1 MTQKPTSLDLPA
13 FISPAT
19 ATAKAAQQDS
29 PHHDAEQSPSV
40 SYAVKQSAPPEQ
52 AALPLLPRA
61 QRPSFSSHRNDAN
74 AALALD
80 LLADVQGAIVGWHQA
95 LRDILLEIQEL
106 YMSGPI
112 VDGWLESTNRQTT
125 QTALDEHAAILRH
138 GDPEQVAAY
147 VDQLAQQARADATQ
161 QGSQYRLCTLDADGQ
176 MQCQECPPGQLGVI
190 SQAIARNQKLRQLVS
205 QKQYLEAKLKRASEA
220 LEVTR
225 KALDIRHDAA
235 SAAN

>member
-1 MTQKPTSLDLPA
+1 MAQKPTSLDLPA
-13 FISPAT
+13 FIPSAT
-19 ATAKAAQQDS
+19 ATAKAPPGDKQPNATS
-29 PHHDAEQSPSV
+29 SASV
-40 SYAVKQSAPPEQ
+40 SYAVKQSAPAEP

-61 QRPSFSSHRNDAN
+61 QRPTFSSHRNDAN

-112 VDGWLESTNRQTT
+112 VDGWLESTNRQTN
-125 QTALDEHAAILRH
+125 QTDLDEHAAILRH

-147 VDQLAQQARADATQ
+147 VDQLAQQAQADATQ
-161 QGSQYRLCTLDADGQ
+161 QGSQYRLCTLDAEGQ
-176 MQCQECPPGQLGVI
+176 MQCQACPPGQLGVI

-235 SAAN
+235 SAAS

>member
-1 MTQKPTSLDLPA
+1 MAPKSTSLDLPA
-13 FISPAT
+13 FITAAT
-19 ATAKAAQQDS
+19 ATAKATQRDHL
-29 PHHDAEQSPSV
+29 PDATPTASV
-40 SYAVKQSAPPEQ
+40 SYAVKQSASAEQ

-95 LRDILLEIQEL
+95 LRDILLEIQAL

-112 VDGWLESTNRQTT
+112 VDGWLESTNRQTN

-147 VDQLAQQARADATQ
+147 VEKLAQQAQADATT
-161 QGSQYRLCTLDADGQ
+161 QGTQYRLCTLDAEGQ
-176 MQCQECPPGQLGVI
+176 MQCEDCPPDQLGVI

-205 QKQYLEAKLKRASEA
+205 QKQYLEAKLKRAAEA

-225 KALDIRHDAA
+225 KALDIRHDPGSAA
-235 SAAN
+235 S

>member
-1 MTQKPTSLDLPA
+1 MAQKPTSLDLPA

-19 ATAKAAQQDS
+19 AATKAAESHSAAKS
-29 PHHDAEQSPSV
+29 PPV
-40 SYAVKQSAPPEQ
+40 SYSVKHDTPAER
-52 AALPLLPRA
+52 AALPLLPRTK
-61 QRPSFSSHRNDAN
+61 RPSFSSHRNDAN

-95 LRDILLEIQEL
+95 LRDTLLEIQKL

-112 VDGWLESTNRQTT
+112 VDGWLESTNPHISQTD
-125 QTALDEHAAILRH
+125 LDEQAAILRH

-147 VDQLAQQARADATQ
+147 VEKLAQQAPADDLIHS
-161 QGSQYRLCTLDADGQ
+161 SQYQLCSLDADGQ
-176 MQCQECPPGQLGVI
+176 MQCQECPPEQLGVV
-190 SQAIARNQKLRQLVS
+190 SKAIARNQQLRQLVS

-225 KALDIRHDAA
+225 KALDIRGDTTPAA
-235 SAAN
+235 S

>member
-1 MTQKPTSLDLPA
+1 MAQKPTSLDLPA
-13 FISPAT
+13 FIPSAT
-19 ATAKAAQQDS
+19 ATAKAPPDDKQPNATS
-29 PHHDAEQSPSV
+29 SASV
-40 SYAVKQSAPPEQ
+40 SYAVKQSSPAEP

-80 LLADVQGAIVGWHQA
+80 LLADVQSAIVGWHQA

-112 VDGWLESTNRQTT
+112 VDGWLESTNRQTN
-125 QTALDEHAAILRH
+125 QTDLDEHAAILRH

-147 VDQLAQQARADATQ
+147 VDQLAQQAQADATQ
-161 QGSQYRLCTLDADGQ
+161 QGSQYRLCTLDAEGQ
-176 MQCQECPPGQLGVI
+176 MQCQACPPGQLGVI